1 VCAFVVFGVAS
12 DELGSTKGSPRLTLS
27 AMPTLSLG
35 QSEEDVMIDPDA
47 ASWINATS
55 NLIQNCD
62 NSGQTDAT
70 RCLQRLIN
78 HLSSSQP
85 VLYLPCGTYL
95 ISSTLSFVFG
105 RTQQYITMIGGGT
118 PGSGA
123 LCTTILWSRSAGAQ
137 PMVSFDENFGR
148 FDRIILNG
156 QQTASIAMN
165 LPGSKGGQI
174 EDGNELLDDVFE
186 NSAIGLGCGT
196 LANGCANVS
205 SIRNHFLNNSSFGIF
220 MGNGNAIYVYNWY
233 SIFNN
238 NNVAFGG
245 TGNGGGN
252 VSFLSFYENNNAD
265 MSFASYVPEL
275 AYGNYSTNSGSFF
288 NTAGQQSGPT
298 QFFGLKNYIVN
309 ETSATPIWSSAD
321 QIGTLLENTFVAPS
335 GQNRPLVS
343 FPDGLWRGG
352 SGVLSMYNK
361 FNVGSGTG
369 NGTCTSSKYPV
380 YSGADCYEF
389 DDSLNALAPLS
400 VPEMPGP
407 APVSNKSIIEE
418 RATCNLHGGSD
429 CAADIQNAVNIA
441 AARCSS
447 ACGIVHVQAGE
458 YLISRTIKI
467 PAGSAIEIIGD
478 GLAVTTL
485 TSSGASPVL
494 TCGSDGL
501 SDVCEGVVISNVG
514 VHNKS
519 GTAVLISGV
528 DDNSQ
533 FGQGRVL
540 LISPS
545 INSDTIGVK
554 VNGVNSAVVE
564 FHSGIYYSDG
574 NFLNV
579 KGGSQGASGTGSVNV
594 FGADSCCTTSGM
606 YVSSGGAHVNIW
618 SAWYDG
624 GKAPIISA
632 TGNGSVSY
640 IASQLCP
647 NDGANGRQ
655 AIQFRN
661 FTGTAVV
668 ANNFMGYAGGYTW
681 NTSGVNTKAKLLW
694 LQNVG
699 PQASTLV
706 ASGVGEVDENIQF
719 YSWNGGSWKWE
730 GDSTTPNES
739 FLVSTLGNISKVT
752 PEQQTSLPVGVTDV
766 TLYRVDLSNSATG
779 LDIEP

>member
-1 VCAFVVFGVAS
+1 
-12 DELGSTKGSPRLTLS
+12 
-27 AMPTLSLG
+27 
-35 QSEEDVMIDPDA
+35 MIDPNA

-55 NLIQNCD
+55 NSIENCD
-62 NSGQTDAT
+62 KSGQTDAT
-70 RCLQRLIN
+70 SCLQHLIN

-148 FDRIILNG
+148 FDRIVLNG
-156 QQTASIAMN
+156 QKTASIAMN
-165 LPGSKGGQI
+165 LPGNPQNLNGGEI

-205 SIRNHFLNNSSFGIF
+205 SIRNQFLHNSSYGIF

-233 SIFNN
+233 SIFDDD
-238 NNVAFGG
+238 NVAFGG

-252 VSFLSFYENNNAD
+252 VSFLSFYENNKAD
-265 MSFASYVPEL
+265 MSFAAFVPEL

-288 NTAGQQSGPT
+288 NTAGHQSGPT
-298 QFFGLKNYIVN
+298 QFFGLKNYLIN
-309 ETSATPIWSSAD
+309 ETSATPIWSSAN
-321 QIGTLLENTFVAPS
+321 QIGTFLANTFVMPS

-361 FNVGSGTG
+361 FNLGSGTG
-369 NGTCTSSKYPV
+369 SGTCTSSIYPV

-389 DDSLNALAPLS
+389 GDSLNAMAPLS

-407 APVSNKSIIEE
+407 APVSNKPIIEE
-418 RATCNLHGGSD
+418 TATCTLHGGPD

-441 AARCSS
+441 AADCSS
-447 ACGIVHVQAGE
+447 SCGIVHVQAGN
-458 YLISRTIKI
+458 YLISKTIKI
-467 PAGSAIEIIGD
+467 PTGSAIEIIGD

-485 TSSGASPVL
+485 TSSGSASPVL
-494 TCGSDGL
+494 TCGSDDL
-501 SDVCEGVVISNVG
+501 SDVCKGVVISNMG
-514 VHNKS
+514 IHNKS
-519 GTAVLISGV
+519 GTAVMISGV

-533 FGQGRVL
+533 YGQGRVL
-540 LISPS
+540 LVSPS
-545 INSDTIGVK
+545 INSDTTGIK
-554 VNGVNSAVVE
+554 VNGVNSAAVE
-564 FHSGIYYSDG
+564 LHSGIYYSDG

-579 KGGSQGASGTGSVNV
+579 RGGSQGASGSAYVNV

-606 YVSSGGAHVNIW
+606 YVSSEGAHVNVW

-632 TGNGSVSY
+632 TGSGSVSY
-640 IASQLCP
+640 IASVLGP
-647 NDGANGRQ
+647 NDSANGTQ
-655 AIQFRN
+655 AIQFKN

-668 ANNFMGYAGGYTW
+668 ADNFMGYAKGYTW
-681 NTSGVNTKAKLLW
+681 NTSGINTNAKLLW

-699 PQASTLV
+699 PEASTLM

-719 YSWNGGSWKWE
+719 YSWNSGSWKWE
-730 GDSTTPNES
+730 GDSTTPNQS
-739 FLVSTLGNISKVT
+739 FFVSTLGNISKVT
-752 PEQQTSLPVGVTDV
+752 PAQQTSLPTGVTDV